1 MPSFSFSAVAV
12 SCSSAS
18 ILDLPQPI
26 IIGETPWRL
35 PNSAAASDVL
45 RSEGYEMQ
53 GVNAMLR
60 CCGVQRSDQSPSPL
74 RPPCDVLDAD
84 VIGDEEEC
92 LLRDHLLAAHPN
104 TVQPET
110 LGVLLRHFVVTEEPP
125 HNHVSQ
131 PARSRPGGWGCPTP
145 NAVGSAIGPVLS
157 DHERPAVP
165 GQTRARPP
173 RPAPPAPPC
182 R

>member
-1 MPSFSFSAVAV
+1 
-12 SCSSAS
+12 
-18 ILDLPQPI
+18 
-26 IIGETPWRL
+26 
-35 PNSAAASDVL
+35 
-45 RSEGYEMQ
+45 
-53 GVNAMLR
+53 R

-110 LGVLLRHFVVTEEPP
+110 RGVLLRHFVVTEEPP

-131 PARSRPGGWGCPTP
+131 PARSRPGGWGCP
-145 NAVGSAIGPVLS
+145 AAGPPSRVCPS
-157 DHERPAVP
+157 V
-165 GQTRARPP
+165 RAPTP
-173 RPAPPAPPC
+173 RPWCPPSSHGF

>member
-1 MPSFSFSAVAV
+1 
-12 SCSSAS
+12 
-18 ILDLPQPI
+18 
-26 IIGETPWRL
+26 
-35 PNSAAASDVL
+35 
-45 RSEGYEMQ
+45 MQ

-110 LGVLLRHFVVTEEPP
+110 LRVLLRHFVVTE
-125 HNHVSQ
+125 Q
-131 PARSRPGGWGCPTP
+131 P
-145 NAVGSAIGPVLS
+145 VG
-157 DHERPAVP
+157 R
-165 GQTRARPP
+165 QRP
-173 RPAPPAPPC
+173 RPTLPAIQRSMPLAL
-182 R
+182 